1 MDIVQ
6 HVVNGL
12 VTGSVYALVALGV
25 TLVYGL
31 TRLVNFAHG
40 EIVTVGAFV
49 GWTMMTGGWPFAA
62 ALLGAGAAGG
72 ALGVV
77 MERGAFRFTRETPI
91 NGFILSLGLIFIFHG
106 VLVEIYGDE
115 TRTIAPPVAGVFRAA
130 GVQISYQ
137 RLVVIGI
144 AAALAAALF
153 LILRFTNVGRAIR
166 AYAEDPDT
174 SALMGVDTER
184 LITVVF
190 LLGSALAGIAGALVL
205 TLYGVTIDLGALF
218 VIKAFAV
225 SLIGGLGSPQGAVVA
240 GLAVGLSEALG
251 GAYIST
257 AWTEFFGYAV
267 MITILMVRPSGIF
280 RGAEGA
286 HV

>member
-1 MDIVQ
+1 MELAQ
-6 HVVNGL
+6 HVLNGL

-49 GWTMMTGGWPFAA
+49 GWTLIDGGWPFGV
-62 ALLGAGAAGG
+62 ALLGAGLAGG
-72 ALGVV
+72 ALGVA
-77 MERGAFRFTRETPI
+77 MERGAFRFTRATPI
-91 NGFILSLGLIFIFHG
+91 NGFILSLGLIFVFHG
-106 VLVEIYGDE
+106 VLVELYGDE
-115 TRTIAPPVAGVFRAA
+115 TRTVVPPVEGVLRV
-130 GVQISYQ
+130 GDLQISYQ

-144 AAALAAALF
+144 AAVLAAALF
-153 LILRFTNVGRAIR
+153 AILRFTNTGRAIR
-166 AYAEDPDT
+166 AFAEDPDT
-174 SALMGVDTER
+174 TALMGVDTDR
-184 LITVVF
+184 LITMVF
-190 LLGSALAGIAGALVL
+190 LIGSALAGVAGALVL
-205 TLYGVTIDLGALF
+205 TLFGVTIDLGALF

-240 GLAVGLSEALG
+240 GLAVGLSEVLG

-257 AWTEFFGYAV
+257 SWTEFFGYAV
-267 MITILMVRPSGIF
+267 MIGILMIRPSGLF
-280 RGAEGA
+280 KGAQGA